1 MVDAAASNPVQCR
14 FESDQGDQ
22 ILTLNWRNVMRNIDP
37 NEFGDAFGDADGTPG
52 ELPVTPVPA
61 PEKTGMSNFTK
72 LLIGAAVVVLL
83 ILIF

>member
-1 MVDAAASNPVQCR
+1 
-14 FESDQGDQ
+14 
-22 ILTLNWRNVMRNIDP
+22 MRNIDP
-37 NEFGDAFGDADGTPG
+37 NEFGNAGGTPG